1 MPTKETILKVF
12 VSSPSDVS
20 AERSV
25 VVEVME
31 EINRTWATFLGVRF
45 EPILWET
52 HCRPGQGSDPQQVI
66 NEQIPENCDIYLG
79 ILWKLF
85 GTPTPRFGS
94 GTEEEFHSSYKRHK
108 KHPKKTSVLFYF
120 KNEPV
125 PPAEI
130 DPDSLAK
137 INQFRKSLGPMGVL
151 YWNFG
156 AAEEFRQLVRIHL
169 SRELQ
174 QWNEQLQEKCK
185 SAPEA
190 VQPLLQIDLEL
201 LQRKSSDQA
210 TQVFSL
216 IGQAVNSLDH
226 YFAELDKVLEG
237 PPNKFISRL
246 ARATES
252 YTKLVTG
259 VADGFAEK
267 IETATETWVDL
278 FIAELLLFG
287 SYKRASKNFISY
299 PKDLAELFETQA
311 KRYRGKMFPPSE
323 LLKVQEFQPIE
334 RRMQKVHSIFAD
346 EMQRAAKILRETQHI
361 AQALAVKRRKL
372 RAKRR

>member
-20 AERSV
+20 NERSI

-31 EINRTWATFLGVRF
+31 EINRTWAAFLGVRF

-66 NEQIPENCDIYLG
+66 NEQIPKDCDIYLG
-79 ILWKLF
+79 VLWKRF

-94 GTEEEFHSSYKRHK
+94 GTEEEFRSAYTQHK

-125 PPAEI
+125 SPAEI
-130 DPDSLAK
+130 DPDNLAK

-156 AAEEFRQLVRIHL
+156 AAEEFRQLTRIHL

-174 QWNEQLQEKCK
+174 QWSEQFQVKHK
-185 SAPEA
+185 SAPKA
-190 VQPLLQIDLEL
+190 VQPALQIDLEL
-201 LQRKSSDQA
+201 LQKKSSDQVA
-210 TQVFSL
+210 RVFSL
-216 IGQAVNSLDH
+216 IGQVVNSLDH
-226 YFAELDKVLEG
+226 YDAELNKVLDG

-246 ARATES
+246 AHATES

-267 IETATETWVDL
+267 IEAATEAWVDL

-287 SYKRASKNFISY
+287 SCKRATKKFISY
-299 PKDLAELFETQA
+299 PGDLAELFETQA
-311 KRYRGKMFPPSE
+311 KRYRQEMLPPSE
-323 LLKVQEFQPIE
+323 LLKFQGLQAIE
-334 RRMQKVHSIFAD
+334 RRIQKAHSIFAD
-346 EMQRAAKILRETQHI
+346 EMQRAAKILREAQHI
-361 AQALAVKRRKL
+361 AQALPVKRRKL
-372 RAKRR
+372 RAK